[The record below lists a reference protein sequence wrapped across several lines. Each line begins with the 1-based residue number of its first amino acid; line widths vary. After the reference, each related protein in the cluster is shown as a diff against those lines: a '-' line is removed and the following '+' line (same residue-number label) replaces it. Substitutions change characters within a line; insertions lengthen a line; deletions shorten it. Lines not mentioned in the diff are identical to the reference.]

1 VAELSAIWR
10 LYAPQ
15 IDDYVRRAVD
25 PSRAPSYG
33 VPGDL

>member
-1 VAELSAIWR
+1 MIRTGNQR

-15 IDDYVRRAVD
+15 IDDYVRRAID
-25 PSRAPSYG
+25 PGRAPSYG